1 MTLINFGPLIFV
13 TNSKSPHPG
22 FLESVKILGAQ
33 IKNPSKLPFVIVWSK
48 MLLREKTGIS
58 EGENLL
64 YFEHKDLKYAIQRL
78 L

>member
-33 IKNPSKLPFVIVWSK
+33 IKKTIKIAICNSVKQNVI
-48 MLLREKTGIS
+48 
-58 EGENLL
+58 EGENW
-64 YFEHKDLKYAIQRL
+64 H
-78 L
+78 